1 MDPQRIVDLI
11 NHAQTDLDQAVILI
25 RGTMSNPVSPVLTM
39 DPRSANASHHG
50 TDAAGKVEAVHVTV
64 HQTPG
69 AVYRCTHV
77 SVIGEVEAQGKPI
90 AYVSVFNRS
99 GQYVEDA
106 RIVLATG
113 YQGGLTF
120 DEVIAV
126 QNDHQPREVVI
137 SSVFEPPNL
146 GGLAI
151 YVADPGDN
159 WRIISDVVAS
169 LGLPGN
175 RHVGYSIEL
184 REV

>member
-1 MDPQRIVDLI
+1 MDTQQILDALTQAQSSI
-11 NHAQTDLDQAVILI
+11 GHAMMLI
-25 RGTMSNPVSPVLTM
+25 RGNPTNPVLTI
-39 DPRSANASHHG
+39 DPRAANASHHG
-50 TDAAGKVEAVHVTV
+50 TDAAGKVEAVHITV

-77 SVIGEVEAQGKPI
+77 SVIGEAEAQGKPI

-120 DEVIAV
+120 DEVIVV
-126 QNDHQPREVVI
+126 QNDHQPREIVI
-137 SSVFEPPNL
+137 ANPFSPPSL
-146 GGLAI
+146 GPLAI
-151 YVADPGDN
+151 YVADPADN
-159 WRIISDVVAS
+159 RHIVSDVVAS